1 MERRDK
7 NGLTEK
13 EFLATY
19 RPKDYDRPS
28 VTADIA
34 VFSMSRE
41 GLRVLLVRRGGHPY
55 LGYWALP
62 GGFAQKGESVDET
75 AARELGEETHLQ
87 GLPLVQVGLFS
98 RPGRDPR
105 MWVVS
110 EAYAAVIPP
119 DRAGEA
125 AAGDDAD
132 DARWFDLHIDRRDTR
147 LRLEF
152 SSGEE
157 SFSAELEEV
166 SGAFPWELRPLE
178 FRLTN
183 PGELA
188 FDHGEIL
195 AHAIHKIGLI

>member
-75 AARELGEETHLQ
+75 AARELEEETGYHAQELI
-87 GLPLVQVGLFS
+87 PLGLFYPACAYS
-98 RPGRDPR
+98 DETIWMYLAKGLTRGERHLDADEFLDVELIPLKDLVAEVMAGNIPDAKTQIAILKAAVHEGVLAGRD
-105 MWVVS
+105 
-110 EAYAAVIPP
+110 
-119 DRAGEA
+119 
-125 AAGDDAD
+125 
-132 DARWFDLHIDRRDTR
+132 
-147 LRLEF
+147 
-152 SSGEE
+152 
-157 SFSAELEEV
+157 
-166 SGAFPWELRPLE
+166 
-178 FRLTN
+178 
-183 PGELA
+183 
-188 FDHGEIL
+188 
-195 AHAIHKIGLI
+195 

>member
-13 EFLATY
+13 EFLEAY

-34 VFSMSRE
+34 VFSRI
-41 GLRVLLVRRGGHPY
+41 GRVIRVLLVRRGGHPY
-55 LGYWALP
+55 LGCWALP

-75 AARELGEETHLQ
+75 AARELEEETHLQ

-110 EAYAAVIPP
+110 EVYAAVIPSE
-119 DRAGEA
+119 RAAEVR
-125 AAGDDAD
+125 AGDDAA
-132 DARWFDLHIDRRDTR
+132 DARWFDLHIQRRDSR
-147 LRLEF
+147 LCLEF
-152 SSGEE
+152 SSDEDA
-157 SFSAELEEV
+157 FCVELEEV
-166 SGAFPWELRPLE
+166 SGALPWELRSPE
-178 FRLTN
+178 FRVTSR
-183 PGELA
+183 GELA